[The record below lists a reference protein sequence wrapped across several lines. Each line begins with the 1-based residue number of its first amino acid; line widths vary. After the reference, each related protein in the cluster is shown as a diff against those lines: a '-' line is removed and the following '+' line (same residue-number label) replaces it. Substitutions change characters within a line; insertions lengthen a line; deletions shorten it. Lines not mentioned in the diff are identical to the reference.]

1 LDHSDF
7 FARHRIIEAKMKLL
21 VLILAVLSCG
31 SLRAG
36 GFYSYVDH
44 NGVKVLTNL
53 GGSRRGSVA
62 AESSASAPTPNFAPL
77 ISDYSK
83 QYGVDPDLVSA
94 IIRVESNF
102 NPRAVSPKNC
112 KGLMQLHPETARR
125 YGVSDVFDPAENI
138 EAGVKYLSYLTD
150 SFDRNLDLILAAY
163 NAGEN
168 AVRKHDGIPPYAE
181 TRQYVSRV
189 ESLFGRDT
197 LEPKPVHRAHR
208 IVRLVTGDGQI
219 ILTNTP
225 VSQRENASA
234 GSAMR

>member
-1 LDHSDF
+1 
-7 FARHRIIEAKMKLL
+7 MKVW
-21 VLILAVLSCG
+21 VLILAVLSCAT
-31 SLRAG
+31 LRAG
-36 GFYSYVDH
+36 GLYSYVDD

-53 GGSRRGSVA
+53 GSSRHASA
-62 AESSASAPTPNFAPL
+62 PAESSTPTPSRNFAPL
-77 ISDYSK
+77 ITDYSK

-102 NPRAVSPKNC
+102 DPRAVSPKNC

-168 AVRKHDGIPPYAE
+168 AVRRHDGIPPYRE

-189 ESLFGRDT
+189 ESIFGRDT
-197 LEPKPVHRAHR
+197 LDAKPVRRPRR
-208 IVRLVTGDGQI
+208 IVRLVADDGRV
-219 ILTNTP
+219 ILTNTL
-225 VSQRENASA
+225 VTQREQVSAQVAS
-234 GSAMR
+234 SMR

>member
-1 LDHSDF
+1 
-7 FARHRIIEAKMKLL
+7 MKVL

-36 GFYSYVDH
+36 GFYSYVDE

-53 GGSRRGSVA
+53 GGSRHASPA
-62 AESSASAPTPNFAPL
+62 AASSTPTQSRNFAPL
-77 ISDYSK
+77 ITNYSK

-102 NPRAVSPKNC
+102 DPRAVSPKNC

-138 EAGVKYLSYLTD
+138 EAGVKFLSHLTD
-150 SFDRNLDLILAAY
+150 SFDRDLDLILAAY

-168 AVRKHDGIPPYAE
+168 AVRRHDGIPPYEE

-189 ESLFGRDT
+189 ESIFGRDT
-197 LEPKPVHRAHR
+197 LDPKPVHRPHR
-208 IVRLVTGDGQI
+208 IVRLVTDGGRV
-219 ILTNTP
+219 ILTNAP
-225 VSQRENASA
+225 VTQREQVPSQVAS
-234 GSAMR
+234 SLR